1 MKRALRDTT
10 VEVIKAISPIVMVI
24 LVIKIA
30 VISIT
35 PDSLA
40 EFLIG
45 ILIVAIGFVF
55 FLTGVHVGLLPM
67 GRQSGPRSQRAVPL
81 Y

>member
-1 MKRALRDTT
+1 MKRALQDTT

-30 VISIT
+30 VISVT

-45 ILIVAIGFVF
+45 
-55 FLTGVHVGLLPM
+55 H
-67 GRQSGPRSQRAVPL
+67 SWSQL
-81 Y
+81 GSSSS